1 MALPKVIK
9 EFVANR
15 RVTLLGVGPMSQNCV
30 DAAVELANEHEIPL
44 MLIASRR
51 QIDSEEL
58 GGGYVNGWTTE
69 AFAAYVAA
77 RDRKRRVVLAR
88 DHGGPWQNPAEA
100 RQKLPLAEALASA
113 KRSYEADIRAGFQ
126 ILHIDTSVD
135 IFGEPSPRDVLERVF
150 ELYEFCHATARS
162 LGREVAFE
170 IGTEEQSG
178 VANTMDDLER
188 LLSGVQD
195 HCTRTDL
202 PQPAFVVVQTGT
214 KVLETRNVG
223 SFDSPFRIA
232 GELPAEIQVPRMLNL
247 CRKYKIAMKQH
258 NTDYLSDET
267 LSWHP
272 KLGIHA
278 ANVAPEFG
286 VAETRAFVEA
296 LRATGQAV
304 LLERFLALAFESHK
318 WDKWM
323 APGTTATDFDRAV
336 IAGHYVFSDP
346 EFGAIKAEA
355 KAGLNSSG
363 LDLDHFLRLKVKASI
378 FRYVRRFNLVER
390 R

>member
-1 MALPKVIK
+1 MGLPKIIK
-9 EFVANR
+9 DFVANR
-15 RVTLLGVGPMSQNCV
+15 RVTLLGVGPMSKNCV
-30 DAAVELANEHEIPL
+30 DAAIELANEHDVPL

-51 QIDSEEL
+51 QVDSEEL
-58 GGGYVNGWTTE
+58 GGGYVNDWTTE
-69 AFAAYVAA
+69 DFAAYVDA
-77 RDRKRRVVLAR
+77 RDRKQRVILAR

-100 RQKLPLAEALASA
+100 GQKLPLAEAMASA

-135 IFGEPSPRDVLERVF
+135 IHAEPSPEDILARVF

-178 VANTMDDLER
+178 VANSLVDLER
-188 LLSGVQD
+188 LLAGVQA
-195 HCTRTDL
+195 HCAHAGL

-296 LRATGQAV
+296 LRATRQAG
-304 LLERFLALAFESHK
+304 LLERFLELAHGSHK

-323 APGTTATDFDRAV
+323 APGTSATDFDRAI
-336 IAGHYVFSDP
+336 IAGHYVFSGP
-346 EFGAIKAEA
+346 EFGAIKATA
-355 KAGLNSSG
+355 ASALSGAG
-363 LDLDHFLRLKVKASI
+363 LDLDHFLKLKVKAAI
-378 FRYVRRFNLVER
+378 FRYLRRFNLVER